1 MVLASNTLM
10 STKELTEG
18 VEKRFEV
25 SLTIAMFFA
34 VLMLTYFDIVGGS
47 PEEKKNAFIFS
58 PLIGFYIGSYVCFQI
73 VKLLP
78 PLKLVLQTLN
88 WLLLLG
94 IASFC
99 IPTLFTLVAKGPIPM
114 SQFSLQVNTAAYVN
128 SIWIIMILPSFLFY
142 FLITSVLLGLFTL
155 AFPKLASKKV
165 W

>member
-1 MVLASNTLM
+1 MP
-10 STKELTEG
+10 TKELIEG
-18 VEKRFEV
+18 VEKRFEF
-25 SLTIAMFFA
+25 LITIAIFFA
-34 VLMLTYFDIVGGS
+34 VLMLTYFDIAGGS

-78 PLKLVLQTLN
+78 PLKLLLQTLH

-99 IPTLFTLVAKGPIPM
+99 LPTLFTLVAKGPIPM

-128 SIWIIMILPSFLFY
+128 SIWIIMLLPSFLFY
-142 FLITSVLLGLFTL
+142 FLATSVLLGFFTL
-155 AFPKLASKKV
+155 AFPKLANKKV